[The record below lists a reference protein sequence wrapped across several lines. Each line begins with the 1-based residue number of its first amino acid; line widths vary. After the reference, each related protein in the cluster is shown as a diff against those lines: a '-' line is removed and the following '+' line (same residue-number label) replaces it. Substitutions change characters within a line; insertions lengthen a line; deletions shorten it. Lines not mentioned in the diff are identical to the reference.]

1 LQPCFSSFLR
11 LGTSKIILFFV
22 LYLTGVRQVVDMP
35 ETLTEDILLRSANS
49 RGKFIDHTSSAYFN
63 THSRCSFAATIAPF
77 DGKVSAIILN
87 GRFFITSPNQ
97 DNIFLP
103 PLGDNRPVR
112 LRADSRYA
120 DDDPILWPQPYV
132 EYFAHYGAIPRP
144 HSLPLHE
151 VIWWTPTHDD
161 FERHTDPTTLIH
173 GLGKLSYPKF
183 IALKTSVDYLL
194 KRIRRYQAATPSE
207 FHPRALPPWV
217 KMLEHGLA
225 QLQSIHMNFR
235 QLEFT
240 VRDVQR
246 FWLELTALLDYMDIY
261 KPRMDGYLPKADV
274 VANTIGVFTSD
285 LRVAQD
291 FFAAGLPYWLIRPAS
306 DYTDQTIVRVV
317 RLELPEGLVT
327 LTPHRFSYP
336 VIFFGKADD
345 VKKYQSIHRYARNF
359 LRAPDPFDVPT
370 DLGTAPPLISVS
382 NPRPAP
388 VPGQQMLAMPTVGSS
403 RSQAAIRS
411 TNRPHHAKPY
421 YNNNRRQAGMDV
433 LSRVQTILH

>member
-1 LQPCFSSFLR
+1 L
-11 LGTSKIILFFV
+11 
-22 LYLTGVRQVVDMP
+22 D
-35 ETLTEDILLRSANS
+35 
-49 RGKFIDHTSSAYFN
+49 
-63 THSRCSFAATIAPF
+63 
-77 DGKVSAIILN
+77 

-161 FERHTDPTTLIH
+161 FERHTDPATLIH
-173 GLGKLSYPKF
+173 GLGKLSHLKF
-183 IALKTSVDYLL
+183 VALRSSVDHLL
-194 KRIRRYQAATPSE
+194 KRVKSYQVATPSE
-207 FHPRALPPWV
+207 RRPPILLPAV
-217 KMLEHGLA
+217 KMLEHALVR
-225 QLQSIHMNFR
+225 LQAVHTNFR
-235 QLEFT
+235 QMEFG

-246 FWLELTALLDYMDIY
+246 TWLELTALLDYMDIY
-261 KPRMDGYLPKADV
+261 KPRMDGYLPKADA
-274 VANTIGVFTSD
+274 VANTVGIFTTD

-291 FFAAGLPYWLIRPAS
+291 FFTAGLPYWLIRPAS
-306 DYTDQTIVRVV
+306 DYIDQTILRVV
-317 RLELPEGLVT
+317 KLELPEGLVT

-336 VIFFGKADD
+336 VIFSGKADD
-345 VKKYQSIHRYARNF
+345 FKKYQNIQRYARNF

-370 DLGTAPPLISVS
+370 DLGTAPPLVSVS
-382 NPRPAP
+382 NPPSVP
-388 VPGQQMLAMPTVGSS
+388 VPRQQMLTMPVSGSS
-403 RSQAAIRS
+403 CSRAAIKS

-421 YNNNRRQAGMDV
+421 SKNNMHKTGEDA
-433 LSRVQTILH
+433 LLRVQRVLH